1 MSEVEIDKPV
11 QLPEPQL
18 RLGQLAEP
26 TWQNRLDA
34 LLMALFSQPFYCH
47 SSNSQPNSQSSSCFF
62 PPAQVEPLFR
72 LGSLVVY
79 KRLDQL
85 SNFVGTL
92 FKLNLLFFVAVV
104 FYCTFQVCS
113 SREGLRSSW
122 LGPPLLGAVLPAIL
136 MLTMVFLAFAGI
148 LWFLEIPKR
157 LKVLSGGLALRC
169 DITGDVFIELALP
182 WASLESINFLELSR
196 FNSVKESFVEIRT
209 IFGIKHL
216 VRHSDLLLD
225 NSEASFLNS
234 IATWAPQLLPREVSP
249 SLGPQFTELWLHQ
262 FSTSNKRREIGNLP
276 VGAELKGGVYKV
288 AGLLG
293 GGGQGT
299 AYLAVVHRVDE
310 PSPLDK
316 LIGREV
322 VLKEYIM
329 PVYQGSEA
337 MAALSG
343 RLQQEAEVLRHL
355 DHPGVVKLYD
365 CFCEDYRGYLVLE
378 YVDGHSLKERVG
390 QKGPLDQG
398 EVVTLAIQLCRVLIY
413 MHTLVPPVV
422 HRDLSPDNIMLN
434 LGGEVKIVDFNVARR
449 LEPGSGS
456 TVVGKHAY
464 IPPEQFRGKP
474 CAQSDIYAF
483 GGTLFFLLTGEEPE
497 PLTVSHPRQ
506 VKKNVSPALDETV
519 ARCTALQL
527 ENRFKSFSAVLDE
540 FVKIRDMLI
549 FPSNW

>member
-1 MSEVEIDKPV
+1 MSELDIDKP
-11 QLPEPQL
+11 QLPEP
-18 RLGQLAEP
+18 
-26 TWQNRLDA
+26 TWQTRLDA
-34 LLMALFSQPFYCH
+34 LLMTLISQPFYSH
-47 SSNSQPNSQSSSCFF
+47 SNNTQSSSSFF
-62 PPAQVEPLFR
+62 PPAQVEPVFR

-104 FYCTFQVCS
+104 FYCTFQICS

-136 MLTMVFLAFAGI
+136 ILTVVFLAFAGL

-157 LKVLSGGLALRC
+157 LKVLRGGLALRC
-169 DITGDVFIELALP
+169 DITGDVFVESALP
-182 WASLESINFLELSR
+182 WTSLESISFLELSR
-196 FNSVKESFVEIRT
+196 FNSVKESFVEIKT

-216 VRHSDLLLD
+216 VRQSDLLLD

-234 IATWAPQLLPREVSP
+234 IATWAPQLLPREVPP
-249 SLGPQFTELWLHQ
+249 SSGPQFTELWLHQ
-262 FSTSNKRREIGNLP
+262 FSTANKRREIGNLP

-299 AYLAVVHRVDE
+299 AYLAVVHKLDAL
-310 PSPLDK
+310 STPLDG

-343 RLQQEAEVLRHL
+343 RLQQEAEVLRHM
-355 DHPGVVKLYD
+355 DHAGVVKLYD

-378 YVDGHSLKERVG
+378 YIDGHSLKELVV

-398 EVVTLAIQLCRVLIY
+398 EVVALAIQLCQVLIY
-413 MHTLVPPVV
+413 MHSLVPPVV

-506 VKKNVSPALDETV
+506 VNKKVSSAVDETV
-519 ARCTALQL
+519 ARCTSLQL